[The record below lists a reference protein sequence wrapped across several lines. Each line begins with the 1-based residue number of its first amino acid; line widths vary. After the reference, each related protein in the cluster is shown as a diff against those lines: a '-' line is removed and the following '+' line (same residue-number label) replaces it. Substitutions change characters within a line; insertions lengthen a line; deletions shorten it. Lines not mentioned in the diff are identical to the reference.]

1 MVLVELFL
9 WVISRPES
17 LLDLLVAAGGKDEGG
32 QAHWTLTALGEFLAQ
47 RFKVLVQADFG
58 VIETAPRHPQPMRV
72 YESDPLFVAFYHP
85 EDEVGIKRPPSL
97 CIKEAD
103 AFAARQVA
111 QQEDFFAL
119 KKPVVPLQVI
129 PLLTSLRSLK
139 ARKTL

>member
-1 MVLVELFL
+1 
-9 WVISRPES
+9 
-17 LLDLLVAAGGKDEGG
+17 
-32 QAHWTLTALGEFLAQ
+32 
-47 RFKVLVQADFG
+47 
-58 VIETAPRHPQPMRV
+58 MRV

-85 EDEVGIKRPPSL
+85 EDEVGIKRPPS